1 MRSTISTCEQM
12 SKGKYVQY
20 VTHPTAEKGEAARP
34 DWAHVFLS
42 VLPTLPLNALGDEA
56 RIAAALRSAGA
67 TVMARYGATLRRAA
81 VAEWEVRLRVPDGSG
96 AWRLVVSSPTG
107 RNSSGCCVLCCRSW
121 HREQL
126 FASLLLAIRQ
136 LYGVM
141 LHAVTDSQQIWWL
154 VPAHAL

>member
-1 MRSTISTCEQM
+1 MRSTISTCLSECQREM
-12 SKGKYVQY
+12 CPICF
-20 VTHPTAEKGEAARP
+20 HPTAEKGEAARP

-42 VLPTLPLNALGDEA
+42 VLPTLPLNALADEA

-107 RNSSGCCVLCCRSW
+107 ENSSG
-121 HREQL
+121 
-126 FASLLLAIRQ
+126 
-136 LYGVM
+136 
-141 LHAVTDSQQIWWL
+141 AVFFIADLGTENNNMPVFCLQTGSHM
-154 VPAHAL
+154 V